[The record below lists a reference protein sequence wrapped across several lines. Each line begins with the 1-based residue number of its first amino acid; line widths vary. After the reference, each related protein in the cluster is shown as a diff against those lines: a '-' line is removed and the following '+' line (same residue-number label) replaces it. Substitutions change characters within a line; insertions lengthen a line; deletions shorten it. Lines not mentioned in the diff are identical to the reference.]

1 MTPTSG
7 AGAPR
12 PTARQLNYLRAL
24 AQRAGQTFTWPR
36 TRVQA
41 SREIRRLKAVTPSS
55 AIERELERVDW
66 PADVG
71 AREANCDVPIRP
83 AELQGYGSAA
93 TWRRRP

>member
-7 AGAPR
+7 GGAPR
-12 PTARQLNYLRAL
+12 PTARQLTYMRAL

-36 TRVQA
+36 TRIQA
-41 SREIRRLKAVTPSS
+41 SREIRRLKGVTPSS

-66 PADVG
+66 PAEAA
-71 AREANCDVPIRP
+71 AREANCDVPIR
-83 AELQGYGSAA
+83 ADELQGYGSSA